1 MNHTALEKQQKK
13 RKGACRMAGR
23 KKDPAATEA
32 TRQRILE
39 TAFELFSQ
47 KNIESVSMGEVAR
60 ECGVAAMTV
69 YRYFSTKPGLVVA
82 VATWKWARLIES
94 NQKYRPH
101 PDFEGMTA
109 AEVFDFYLDSFLRLY
124 RNNRDMLR
132 FNQFFNIYVQS
143 ETIDEATI
151 RPYGELIRAFAE
163 RFHIIYERALL
174 DRTVRT
180 DVPEE
185 KMFRTTLHLMLA
197 AMTRYAVG
205 LVYKPENE
213 DDAIEELK
221 TLRRALLREYT
232 VNSEFG
238 IRNSESGTEILDE
251 TA

>member
-1 MNHTALEKQQKK
+1 
-13 RKGACRMAGR
+13 MAGR

-39 TAFELFSQ
+39 TGYALFSQ
-47 KNIESVSMGEVAR
+47 KSIDSVSMGEVAKA
-60 ECGVAAMTV
+60 CGVAAMTV
-69 YRYFSTKPGLVVA
+69 YRYFSTKPALVVA
-82 VATWKWARLIES
+82 VATWKWARLIE
-94 NQKYRPH
+94 NNRKYRPH

-151 RPYGELIRAFAE
+151 RPYGEQIRAFAE

-174 DRTVRT
+174 DRTIRT

-185 KMFRTTLHLMLA
+185 EMFRATLHLILA
-197 AMTRYAVG
+197 AVTRYAVG

-213 DDAIEELK
+213 DDAMEELE
-221 TLRRALLREYT
+221 TLKQALLREYT
-232 VNSEFG
+232 GRAESGE
-238 IRNSESGTEILDE
+238 RSSESGTEILDE